1 MQAGRELDVKVAE
14 ALGWDFLTEEG
25 FKDEYLPYFS
35 TSWDGMGSLVKEAR
49 RIGIYLGINAV
60 PDRRYEAYA
69 WDEVNQKRYEICGK
83 TAPLTVCLVF
93 LTAKGI
99 AI

>member
-1 MQAGRELDVKVAE
+1 MAE

-25 FKDEYLPYFS
+25 FMDEYLPCFS
-35 TSWDGMGSLVKEAR
+35 TSWDGIGSLVKEAR

-69 WDEVNQKRYEICGK
+69 WDEVNQKRYEIGGR
-83 TAPLTVCLVF
+83 TARLAVCSVF

-99 AI
+99 TI